1 MNAMPVIAVFA
12 ALSAS
17 VVLAPTNPAAA
28 ASQGAPAGASSCTGC
43 HPANAGVDTPMPRL
57 GGRNAAEL
65 VEQMQAFRNGQRNAT
80 VMGRIAKGFS
90 DAEIQ
95 AIAAWYA
102 QQR

>member
-1 MNAMPVIAVFA
+1 MNAMRVIAAVA
-12 ALSAS
+12 ALSVS
-17 VVLAPTNPAAA
+17 IGLAPTGPAAA
-28 ASQGAPAGASSCTGC
+28 AARELPAGAASCTGC

-57 GGRNAAEL
+57 NGRNAAEL
-65 VEQMQAFRNGQRNAT
+65 VEQMQAFRAGQRNAT